1 MQADPRTRRP
11 FVIASIMAAMFMI
24 AIEATI
30 VSTAMPQIV
39 GQLGGLHLYS
49 WVFSAFLLTQT
60 ATTVV
65 FGKLSD
71 LFGRKVVML
80 SGIGIFLVGSVL
92 CGFAWSMPSMIAFRL
107 IQGVGAGAIQ
117 PVGMTIVGDL
127 YL

>member
-1 MQADPRTRRP
+1 MRRKQGQPRRMALLLWRRGFLLGGMAAPKPPRRP
-11 FVIASIMAAMFMI
+11 FVIAAIMAAMFMV

-60 ATTVV
+60 ACTVI

-71 LFGRKVVML
+71 VYGRRP
-80 SGIGIFLVGSVL
+80 VL
-92 CGFAWSMPSMIAFRL
+92 LA
-107 IQGVGAGAIQ
+107 
-117 PVGMTIVGDL
+117 
-127 YL
+127 